1 MSRLEDNKK
10 DPMGTGFRKIDID
23 EFNENNFKEEEADAS
38 LTGPTGPDENE
49 ILNLLSQGK
58 HAEALISA
66 LKAAPLES
74 KNQQVK
80 DNARNVTQKILLSI
94 KSNQMDDIIAQLD
107 RELMDVLMKY
117 IYRGFEIPSKDSSSH
132 LLLWHEKVYSISG
145 IGSIVRV
152 FTDSKR
158 V

>member
-1 MSRLEDNKK
+1 MSRIEDKK
-10 DPMGTGFRKIDID
+10 DTMGTGFRKIDID

-38 LTGPTGPDENE
+38 LTGTTGPDENE
-49 ILNLLSQGK
+49 ISNLLSQGK

-94 KSNQMDDIIAQLD
+94 KSNQMDDVIAQLD

-132 LLLWHEKVYSISG
+132 LLLWHEKVYNISG
-145 IGSIVRV
+145 IGSIIRV

>member
-1 MSRLEDNKK
+1 MSLDYGKNN
-10 DPMGTGFRKIDID
+10 MGTGFRKIDVD
-23 EFNENNFKEEEADAS
+23 EFSENNFKEEEADGS
-38 LTGPTGPDENE
+38 TGPTGK
-49 ILNLLSQGK
+49 Q
-58 HAEALISA
+58 AEALITA
-66 LKAAPLES
+66 LKSAPLAC

-80 DNARNVTQKILLSI
+80 DNARNLMQKVLLNI
-94 KSNQMDDIIAQLD
+94 KSNQMDDCLAQLD
-107 RELMDVLMKY
+107 RDLIDVLMKY

-132 LLLWHEKVYSISG
+132 LLLWHEKVYSING